1 MGRSKNRLV
10 DNVRLLAFGDGNAS
24 GLDQILGAD
33 KAGAGESQT
42 KAMSATAEKNPLTAI
57 DGNRDRHH
65 PGLYGK
71 LKDAGLLDE
80 VAEAIRKGETLQKV
94 ADFCTEKGFPATTSN
109 IFRIRQRLKIEWEES
124 RFRQAA
130 LDAHVDGA
138 TDDGTALEVLID
150 RMMVARFAS
159 MIEDAEGP
167 DALERVMPLWTA
179 WKRMRTAER
188 AEARA
193 ERAEERA
200 AKEVSKAV
208 AVKFLDML
216 NSEDMAA
223 KLRAVRDGAAADG
236 GGIEKQV
243 EAIQNFLWGSLFE
256 KAA

>member
-1 MGRSKNRLV
+1 MSEKKP
-10 DNVRLLAFGDGNAS
+10 LAQFDA
-24 GLDQILGAD
+24 
-33 KAGAGESQT
+33 KY
-42 KAMSATAEKNPLTAI
+42 
-57 DGNRDRHH
+57 DRHH

-71 LKDAGLLDE
+71 LHEAGLLGE
-80 VAEAIRKGETLQKV
+80 VAELIRKGETLQKV
-94 ADFCTEKGFPATTSN
+94 ADYCTEKGIPANTSN
-109 IFRIRQRLKIEWEES
+109 IYRIRQRLKIEWEEA

-138 TDDGTALEVLID
+138 ADDGTALEVLID
-150 RMMVARFAS
+150 KMMVAKFAG

-167 DALERVMPLWTA
+167 DALEKVMPLWTA

-200 AKEVSKAV
+200 AKEISKAV

-236 GGIEKQV
+236 GGIEAQV
-243 EAIQNFLWGSLFE
+243 SAIQSFLWGDLFE
-256 KAA
+256 PEKKVA

>member
-1 MGRSKNRLV
+1 
-10 DNVRLLAFGDGNAS
+10 
-24 GLDQILGAD
+24 
-33 KAGAGESQT
+33 
-42 KAMSATAEKNPLTAI
+42 MSEKNHLPQFDAKY
-57 DGNRDRHH
+57 DRHH

-71 LKDAGLLDE
+71 LHQSGLLGE
-80 VAEAIRKGETLQKV
+80 VAELIRKGETLQKI
-94 ADFCTEKGFPATTSN
+94 ADYCTEKGIPANTSN
-109 IFRIRQRLKIEWEES
+109 IYRIRQRLKIEWQEAQ
-124 RFRQAA
+124 FRQAA

-150 RMMVARFAS
+150 RMMVAKFS
-159 MIEDAEGP
+159 TMIENAEGP
-167 DALERVMPLWTA
+167 DALEKIMPLWTA

-243 EAIQNFLWGSLFE
+243 EAIQNFLWGDLFE
-256 KAA
+256 PEKKAA

>member
-1 MGRSKNRLV
+1 
-10 DNVRLLAFGDGNAS
+10 
-24 GLDQILGAD
+24 
-33 KAGAGESQT
+33 
-42 KAMSATAEKNPLTAI
+42 MSEKNPNAEVFVKPER
-57 DGNRDRHH
+57 G
-65 PGLYGK
+65 PQGLYAK
-71 LKDAGLLDE
+71 LRKAGLLDQ
-80 VAEAIRKGETLQKV
+80 VAEAIKRGDTLQHV
-94 ADFCTEKGFPATTSN
+94 ADYCTRLGFQAGPTH
-109 IFRIRQRLKIEWEES
+109 IFRIRQRLKIEWEEAQ
-124 RFRQAA
+124 FRQAA

-150 RMMVARFAS
+150 RMMVAKFAS

-167 DALERVMPLWTA
+167 DALATVMPLWTA

-200 AKEVSKAV
+200 AKEISKAV

-236 GGIEKQV
+236 GGIEAQV
-243 EAIQNFLWGSLFE
+243 SAIQNFLWGDLFE
-256 KAA
+256 PERKAA

>member
-1 MGRSKNRLV
+1 MSENPENGQKNPNPEKPV
-10 DNVRLLAFGDGNAS
+10 AHG
-24 GLDQILGAD
+24 
-33 KAGAGESQT
+33 GAGT
-42 KAMSATAEKNPLTAI
+42 PL
-57 DGNRDRHH
+57 NRRRG
-65 PGLYGK
+65 PEGLYGK
-71 LKDAGLLDE
+71 LRGAGVLDQVMGALKRGDTLKQ
-80 VAEAIRKGETLQKV
+80 VAELCGKLGH
-94 ADFCTEKGFPATTSN
+94 PAEMGQIYRLN
-109 IFRIRQRLKIEWEES
+109 QRCRIEWQEAE
-124 RFRQAA
+124 FRERA
-130 LDAHVDGA
+130 LDAHIEGA
-138 TDDGTALEVLID
+138 GDADTTIEVLID
-150 RMMVARFAS
+150 RIMVAKFAG

-223 KLRAVRDGAAADG
+223 KLRAVRDDAIVSG

-243 EAIQNFLWGSLFE
+243 EAIQNFLWGDLFE

>member
-1 MGRSKNRLV
+1 MSEKTP
-10 DNVRLLAFGDGNAS
+10 NAEVYVKPERGPS
-24 GLDQILGAD
+24 GL
-33 KAGAGESQT
+33 
-42 KAMSATAEKNPLTAI
+42 
-57 DGNRDRHH
+57 
-65 PGLYGK
+65 YVK
-71 LKDAGLLDE
+71 LRDAGVLDQ
-80 VAEAIRKGETLQKV
+80 VSEAIRRGDTLQQV
-94 ADFCTEKGFPATTSN
+94 ADLCTGLGFPAGPTH
-109 IFRIRQRLKIEWEES
+109 IFRIRQRIKVEWEES

-130 LDAHVDGA
+130 MDAHVDGA

-200 AKEVSKAV
+200 AKEISKAV

-236 GGIEKQV
+236 GGIEAQV
-243 EAIQNFLWGSLFE
+243 AAIQNHLWGDLFE
-256 KAA
+256 PEKKAA

>member
-1 MGRSKNRLV
+1 MNPPPS
-10 DNVRLLAFGDGNAS
+10 
-24 GLDQILGAD
+24 
-33 KAGAGESQT
+33 
-42 KAMSATAEKNPLTAI
+42 EKNPSAEVYVKAER
-57 DGNRDRHH
+57 GPH
-65 PGLYGK
+65 GLYVK
-71 LKDAGLLDE
+71 LRDAGVLDQ
-80 VAEAIRKGETLQKV
+80 VSEAIRRGDTLQQV
-94 ADFCTEKGFPATTSN
+94 ADLCTGLGFPAGPTH
-109 IFRIRQRLKIEWEES
+109 IYRIRQRVKVEWEEAQ
-124 RFRQAA
+124 FRQAA

-150 RMMVARFAS
+150 RMMVAKFS
-159 MIEDAEGP
+159 TMIENAEGP
-167 DALERVMPLWTA
+167 DAMEKIMPLWTA

-243 EAIQNFLWGSLFE
+243 EAIQSFLWGDLFE
-256 KAA
+256 PEKKAA

>member
-1 MGRSKNRLV
+1 MSEKKPLP
-10 DNVRLLAFGDGNAS
+10 
-24 GLDQILGAD
+24 QIDA
-33 KAGAGESQT
+33 KY
-42 KAMSATAEKNPLTAI
+42 
-57 DGNRDRHH
+57 DRHH

-71 LKDAGLLDE
+71 LRDAGLLDE
-80 VAEAIRKGETLQKV
+80 VTEAIRRGDTLQKV
-94 ADFCTEKGFPATTSN
+94 ADYCTEKGVPANISN
-109 IFRIRQRLKIEWEES
+109 IYRIRQRLRVEWQEV

-130 LDAHVDGA
+130 MDAHVNGA

-150 RMMVARFAS
+150 RMMVAKFAS

-236 GGIEKQV
+236 GGI
-243 EAIQNFLWGSLFE
+243 
-256 KAA
+256 

>member
-1 MGRSKNRLV
+1 MSEKKP
-10 DNVRLLAFGDGNAS
+10 LAQFDA
-24 GLDQILGAD
+24 
-33 KAGAGESQT
+33 KY
-42 KAMSATAEKNPLTAI
+42 
-57 DGNRDRHH
+57 DRHH

-71 LKDAGLLDE
+71 LYQAGLLGE
-80 VAEAIRKGETLQKV
+80 VAELIRKGETLQKV
-94 ADFCTEKGFPATTSN
+94 ADYCTEKGIPANTSN
-109 IFRIRQRLKIEWEES
+109 IYRIRQRLKIEWEEA

-138 TDDGTALEVLID
+138 ADDGTALEVLID
-150 RMMVARFAS
+150 KMMVAKFAG

-167 DALERVMPLWTA
+167 DALEKVMPLWTA

-200 AKEVSKAV
+200 AKEISKAV

-236 GGIEKQV
+236 GGIEAQV
-243 EAIQNFLWGSLFE
+243 SAIQNFLWGDLFE
-256 KAA
+256 PEKKAA